1 MQSIDLIGKFSF
13 KVSSSDAFYTN
24 VLIITF
30 CREQQPVACTSR
42 VSVLEWDEAEVI
54 DGNERHLI

>member
-30 CREQQPVACTSR
+30 YREQQQVACTSR
-42 VSVLEWDEAEVI
+42 VSVIEWDGAEVV